1 MGILSDVFGRFFSKN
16 EITYSICLEN
26 MAREIYYKELALAS
40 AINIVAKMIV
50 NSEIRTFK
58 NKEEIHKTNY
68 YRFNIEP
75 NQNENAT
82 EFRTNLIWKLFYENE
97 VLVIKENG
105 RYYIADT
112 FDKSDDVLYQK
123 YFFNVQI
130 KDLTFNKKFYMDEVF
145 YFRLNNSKIKEL
157 IDGLYNSYGELISQ
171 AFSDYNK
178 SRGVRG
184 KVKLNT
190 TWSQKFEDQQKLQ
203 DAIRSKFRSYF
214 SSNNAVLPMEEGFD
228 FTESDKKSVT
238 SSEDVN
244 KMIEGIFDIV
254 AIAFNIPKGIIKG
267 ELSEIKEETKNLLTL
282 AVKPVAKLLE
292 DEINRKLYGEF
303 AYSNGSKVKVDI
315 GRVEYISLFDVASS
329 LDVLT
334 RIGFSHNYLLKAIGE
349 EAIDEDWANAHYI
362 TKNYQEVQK
371 GGKDG
376 E

>member
-1 MGILSDVFGRFFSKN
+1 
-16 EITYSICLEN
+16 
-26 MAREIYYKELALAS
+26 
-40 AINIVAKMIV
+40 
-50 NSEIRTFK
+50 
-58 NKEEIHKTNY
+58 
-68 YRFNIEP
+68 
-75 NQNENAT
+75 
-82 EFRTNLIWKLFYENE
+82 
-97 VLVIKENG
+97 
-105 RYYIADT
+105 
-112 FDKSDDVLYQK
+112 
-123 YFFNVQI
+123 
-130 KDLTFNKKFYMDEVF
+130 
-145 YFRLNNSKIKEL
+145 
-157 IDGLYNSYGELISQ
+157 
-171 AFSDYNK
+171 
-178 SRGVRG
+178 
-184 KVKLNT
+184 
-190 TWSQKFEDQQKLQ
+190 
-203 DAIRSKFRSYF
+203 
-214 SSNNAVLPMEEGFD
+214 MEEGFD

-292 DEINRKLYGEF
+292 DEINRKLYGEY

-371 GGKDG
+371 GGKNG